1 MNMYNSV
8 KCICVLYIWNVCLT
22 CCSTK
27 HCTVTYSEKVV
38 TCDCSNMDFHTV
50 PRHIPTNTTILD
62 LSSNNIA
69 LLHNETFIQLAKLRT
84 LIIHTSRLRHIDV
97 NAFKGLAN
105 LQTLDLSANFL
116 DVGSLPMCVFNST
129 PNLLNLQLSDNTFSE
144 EYPDNSLS
152 FLSSLQSLSINGIR
166 NGRFGDGF
174 KYLKKLKILHFK
186 PCFITHLTNET
197 FLVFDNLPIEDIA
210 ISCAIRKVEYG
221 TLAPFKSLNVLKLS
235 YNSLIRLSDLIPI
248 LIPLK
253 DRNMSEIDLSYNYRA
268 RTGSDILTPEHF
280 TILGQICVKSLIL
293 AKNQISVIRSGS
305 ISSIKYKNCLEHL
318 DLSRNNIYGDTGSAL
333 ELFQLTGLKTIDAS
347 QQDLLSPWNVGS
359 LSRNISPKTSKFLM
373 FPDNNVS
380 EVFKRGSTI
389 YTFPLPPNLE
399 EIFAE
404 RIVIKALHLANV
416 NVTHGR
422 KLRVLD
428 LNWTPFKSCTGRL
441 RGIDHLEILKV
452 SGFNCS
458 LIDLSVFQSFKK
470 LKVLESRSANLS
482 RGLQEDKDG
491 KILKGLIELQQI
503 DFSAN
508 QFKYLNPLLFK
519 SQYKS
524 LLKLILSSNILTEIN
539 MKFSK
544 FSKLNYIDLSDNRI
558 RYLERG
564 TTKELDVLNIKSM
577 NKLELLLQGNI
588 FECNCDSLHFIAWL
602 HFTNVTLDNGGN
614 YSCRYF
620 DGSYKTTAFA
630 FQNLH
635 DIKTMCVSKVWLIF
649 SVLLSVLLI
658 IIIVASSI
666 AYKYRIT
673 LQYWYLT
680 IRRKYRHYSKL
691 EGESKEY
698 RYSAFV
704 AYHNAD
710 YKWVCGPLSTFLEKE
725 KEQSLC
731 LHHRDFLA
739 GNLIADNIV
748 EAVSQSR
755 KVILVISET
764 FLESSWCEFELDM
777 ARMQMFQ
784 ESRNMLI
791 VILVQNIP
799 AQSMP
804 KSLLRIWNKV
814 TCLEAYDSD
823 ILIENDNFEHIF
835 WNRLYEAVL
844 L

>member
-1 MNMYNSV
+1 MNVYNSV
-8 KCICVLYIWNVCLT
+8 KCICVLYIWNGFLT
-22 CCSTK
+22 CCYTK
-27 HCTVTYSEKVV
+27 HCNVTYSEKVV

-69 LLHNETFIQLAKLRT
+69 LLHNETFMRLTKLRT
-84 LIIHTSRLRHIDV
+84 LIIHTSRLRYIDL
-97 NAFKGLAN
+97 NAFKGLEN

-116 DVGSLPMCVFNST
+116 DVGSLPMSVFNST
-129 PNLLNLQLSDNTFSE
+129 PNLLTLQLSDNTFSG
-144 EYPDNSLS
+144 EYPDKSLS
-152 FLSSLQSLSINGIR
+152 FLSNLQSLSINGIR
-166 NGRFGDGF
+166 NGRFLDGF
-174 KYLKKLKILHFK
+174 KYLKNLRILRLQ

-197 FLVFDNLPIEDIA
+197 FLVFDNLPIEYID

-221 TLAPFKSLNVLKLS
+221 SLSPFKSLNVLKLS
-235 YNSLIRLSDLIPI
+235 DNSFIRLSDLIPI

-253 DRNMSEIDLSYNYRA
+253 DRNMSEINLSKNYRA

-280 TILGQICVKSLIL
+280 TILGQICVKRLIL
-293 AKNQISVIRSGS
+293 AKNQISVIRTGS
-305 ISSIKYKNCLEHL
+305 ISAIKYKNCLEHL
-318 DLSRNNIYGDTGSAL
+318 DLARNSIYGDTGSAL
-333 ELFQLTGLKTIDAS
+333 ELFQLTGLKTIDVS
-347 QQDLLSPWNVGS
+347 QQDPLSPWNVGL
-359 LSRNISPKTSKFLM
+359 LSRNTSM
-373 FPDNNVS
+373 FPANNVS
-380 EVFKRGSTI
+380 EVFKRGNTI
-389 YTFPLPPNLE
+389 YTFPLPPNIE
-399 EIFAE
+399 EMYAE
-404 RIVIKALHLANV
+404 RLVIKSTHLANV
-416 NVTHGR
+416 NFTHGR

-428 LNWTPFKSCTGRL
+428 FNWTPCNSCSGRL
-441 RGIDHLEILKV
+441 RGIDHLEIFKI

-458 LIDLSVFQSFKK
+458 FIDLLFFQSFKK
-470 LKVLESRSANLS
+470 LKVLESRSANLG
-482 RGLQEDKDG
+482 RGLLEDKDG
-491 KILKGLIELQQI
+491 KILKGLFELQQI

-508 QFKYLNPLLFK
+508 QFKYLNPSLFK

-564 TTKELDVLNIKSM
+564 TIKELDMLNIKSM
-577 NKLELLLQGNI
+577 DKLELLLQGNM
-588 FECNCDSLHFIAWL
+588 FECNCDSLHFIEWL

-620 DGSYKTTAFA
+620 DGSYKTTTFA

-635 DIKTMCVSKVWLIF
+635 DLKTMCVSKVWLIF

-658 IIIVASSI
+658 MIIIASSI

-691 EGESKEY
+691 EGESNEY

-731 LHHRDFLA
+731 LHHRDFLP

-748 EAVSQSR
+748 EAVSHSR

-791 VILVQNIP
+791 VVLVQNIP
-799 AQSMP
+799 AKSMP

-814 TCLEAYDSD
+814 TCLEAYDCD
-823 ILIENDNFEHIF
+823 ILMENDNFEHIF